1 MRIRFTREGHRFVVT
16 ENSCRVYK
24 RVDSWD
30 GLLEYEY
37 STEFSVS
44 PQKRIGMTKKYADEI
59 SLAKGI
65 ISTKHL
71 INDAA
76 NTLGISI
83 R

>member
-24 RVDSWD
+24 RVDGWD

-44 PQKRIGMTKKYADEI
+44 PQKRIGMINKYKNDVAMATNIIWDLRGINED
-59 SLAKGI
+59 AK
-65 ISTKHL
+65 S
-71 INDAA
+71 
-76 NTLGISI
+76 LGISI
-83 R
+83 